1 MTRRWTSTAQSVA
14 RMAVTVPNPEERGR
28 RCVVGRDAIYA
39 FREGGDEEEE
49 WEAWCNRGSEGDSHY
64 TSTPVF
70 LNTSWSEADGADTR
84 FSLWLD
90 SG

>member
-1 MTRRWTSTAQSVA
+1 
-14 RMAVTVPNPEERGR
+14 MAVTVLNPEERGR
-28 RCVVGRDAIYA
+28 RCVVGRDAIHV
-39 FREGGDEEEE
+39 FREGGDEEEVE
-49 WEAWCNRGSEGDSHY
+49 WEAWCNRGSEGASHY
-64 TSTPVF
+64 TSTRVF

>member
-49 WEAWCNRGSEGDSHY
+49 WEAHGAIVGVKG
-64 TSTPVF
+64 TPTIQVPRCF
-70 LNTSWSEADGADTR
+70 
-84 FSLWLD
+84 
-90 SG
+90 